1 MKGLNLQGN
10 CLYATTFSRKNP
22 CQQLTK
28 HNVVWSIAMNV
39 LLVHFAV
46 INLKKQRRNA
56 KNHYNVYVPPIT
68 Y

>member
-22 CQQLTK
+22 CQQLTE

-39 LLVHFAV
+39 LLVNFAV
-46 INLKKQRRNA
+46 INLKSNDEMRKII
-56 KNHYNVYVPPIT
+56 IT
-68 Y
+68 YMYPR

>member
-46 INLKKQRRNA
+46 INLKSNDEMRKII
-56 KNHYNVYVPPIT
+56 IT
-68 Y
+68 YMYPR